1 MTKEHDYR
9 RFTIAAILCALF
21 AISMV
26 MWLASCTTAHKA
38 VKYMD
43 NHTAV
48 SSDYCSIHYPCKDS
62 VSERVEYRE
71 GTTTTV
77 HDSLLQLLH
86 DTLTNTNTRTVIR
99 TVTVTHV
106 DTVERDRIIY
116 QSDKA
121 LQISLGLKLAASVQQ
136 AKDYQATAVKWRK
149 WAYIGWGILI
159 ILVAA
164 SCVRLY
170 LKMIKP

>member
-1 MTKEHDYR
+1 
-9 RFTIAAILCALF
+9 
-21 AISMV
+21 
-26 MWLASCTTAHKA
+26 
-38 VKYMD
+38 MD

-77 HDSLLQLLH
+77 HDSLIEQLH

-106 DTVERDRIIY
+106 DTVERDRVIY

-136 AKDYQATAVKWRK
+136 AKDYQATAVKWRGRCL
-149 WAYIGWGILI
+149 WTWGIL
-159 ILVAA
+159 VALIA
-164 SCVRLY
+164 LIAVLKY
-170 LKMIKP
+170 LKVW